1 MKYIYKKF
9 DAYLNKLPKS
19 QIVMLYLIVLF
30 AGVSLLYN
38 IIPDMA
44 SKKDLLQDE
53 VATLQKNIQRNS
65 TLRLKRAL
73 QNNQKILLQKKEDF
87 RKLKAQ
93 TTLILS
99 ELYSLKFA
107 FFDEKEWVNALDKIL
122 KKSVAYNI
130 EIKYV
135 KNNSINKPSQSFSL
149 IKKKKNISI
158 EAVGSFTNMV
168 RYINYIESLPALLR
182 FDTIKF
188 DAQKGKVKA
197 LMIFDTYGIGI

>member
-1 MKYIYKKF
+1 MKHMYKKF
-9 DAYLNKLPKS
+9 DSYLNKLPKS

-30 AGVSLLYN
+30 GGLSLVYN
-38 IIPDMA
+38 LVPDMV
-44 SKKDLLQDE
+44 SENDLLHDE
-53 VATLQKNIQRNS
+53 VATLQRNIQRSS

-73 QNNQKILLQKKEDF
+73 ENNKKILLQKKEVY

-93 TTLILS
+93 SSLVLS

-122 KKSVAYNI
+122 KKSVVYNI

-135 KNNSINKPSQSFSL
+135 KNNSIDKPSQSFSL

-168 RYINYIESLPALLR
+168 RYINYIESLPALLK

>member
-1 MKYIYKKF
+1 MKHMYKKF
-9 DAYLNKLPKS
+9 DSYLNKLPKS
-19 QIVMLYLIVLF
+19 QIIMLYLIVLF
-30 AGVSLLYN
+30 GGLSLVYN
-38 IIPDMA
+38 LVPDMV
-44 SKKDLLQDE
+44 SENDLLQDE
-53 VATLQKNIQRNS
+53 VATLQRNIQRSS

-73 QNNQKILLQKKEDF
+73 ENNKKILLQKKEVY

-93 TTLILS
+93 SSLVLS

-122 KKSVAYNI
+122 KKSVVYNI

-135 KNNSINKPSQSFSL
+135 KNNSIDKPSQSFSL

-168 RYINYIESLPALLR
+168 RYINYIESLPALLK

>member
-1 MKYIYKKF
+1 MKHMYKKF
-9 DAYLNKLPKS
+9 DSYLNKLPKS

-30 AGVSLLYN
+30 GGLSLVYN
-38 IIPDMA
+38 LVPDMV
-44 SKKDLLQDE
+44 SENDLLQDE
-53 VATLQKNIQRNS
+53 VATLQRNIQRSS

-73 QNNQKILLQKKEDF
+73 ENNKKILLQKKEVY

-93 TTLILS
+93 SSLVLS

-122 KKSVAYNI
+122 KKSVVYNI

-135 KNNSINKPSQSFSL
+135 KNNSIDKPSQSFSL

-168 RYINYIESLPALLR
+168 RYINYIESLPALLK